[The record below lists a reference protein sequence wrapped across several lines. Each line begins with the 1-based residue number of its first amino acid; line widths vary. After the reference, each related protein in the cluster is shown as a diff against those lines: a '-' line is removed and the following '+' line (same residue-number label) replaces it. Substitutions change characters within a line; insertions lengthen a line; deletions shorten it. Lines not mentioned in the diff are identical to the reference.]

1 MAVWHDIY
9 TRPPAD
15 GALIWAHR
23 SIFDTPPIY
32 GTWDAADASLVC
44 GLDGWRLNDY
54 EIWTWK
60 PFSGPLPDFPAPA
73 PVSGWV
79 DPWHNP
85 PADAQPPW
93 VRRFSPSPAALAAS
107 WSLPAKGFIV
117 TGSPNVLP

>member
-9 TRPPAD
+9 TRPPANGD
-15 GALIWAHR
+15 LIWAHR
-23 SIFDTPPIY
+23 SIFDTPPLY
-32 GTWDAADASLVC
+32 GTWDAAAGCLVC

-60 PFSGPLPDFPAPA
+60 PFSGPLPDFPVPA

-85 PADAQPPW
+85 PNCGSKAVSTRAAAW
-93 VRRFSPSPAALAAS
+93 LLLGLGGLLMAARRRTR
-107 WSLPAKGFIV
+107 WR
-117 TGSPNVLP
+117 